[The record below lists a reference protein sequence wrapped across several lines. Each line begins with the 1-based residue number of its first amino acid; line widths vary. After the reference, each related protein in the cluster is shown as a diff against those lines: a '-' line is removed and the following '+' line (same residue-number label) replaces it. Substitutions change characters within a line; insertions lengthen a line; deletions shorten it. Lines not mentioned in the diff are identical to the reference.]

1 MSIYTLD
8 DLKQDVADGRID
20 TVLAC
25 QVDMQ
30 GLSLIH
36 I

>member
-1 MSIYTLD
+1 MLD
-8 DLKQDVADGRID
+8 FERFAPQSFVSKLLGMG
-20 TVLAC
+20 
-25 QVDMQ
+25 DMQ

>member
-1 MSIYTLD
+1 MSSSYTID
-8 DLKQDVADGRID
+8 DLRKDVAEGRID

-30 GLSLIH
+30 GLG
-36 I
+36 